1 MRPNKLA
8 AAGVLLAAGVGL
20 LATAAV
26 GAVARPASGVKDG
39 GTLRLNVS
47 ATDVQSIDPAID
59 YEFIGWQLEYA
70 TCLKLMNYPDKPGAA
85 GNVLQPEAA
94 TGYPLVSENGK
105 TFVFTIRPGL
115 RFNTGESVTAATFAG
130 VFNRNL
136 NPKLQSPAVSFMGDV
151 KGAQAVMRG
160 KAKTASGIVAKGN
173 RLSITLVAAAP
184 DFLARAA
191 MPFFCAVPLNTTV
204 PLTGSGLASAGPY
217 YIASR
222 SPNRQ
227 IVLQRNPN
235 YRGPRPHHVDTM
247 IVTVNANSNQS
258 LLQIRSD
265 QADYDMYGLPSASA
279 SLLAKQYGVN
289 KGRFLVHDSN
299 SINYIAINTR
309 RVSDLSVRKAIN
321 YAIDRPAM
329 VRQAG
334 VLAGEPTDQFLPPT
348 LRGYR
353 NADIYP
359 LNQPNLAK
367 AKALMRGR
375 TMKMVLYSPND
386 PVAQSQDQVVV
397 ANLKAIGIDVTP
409 KPLSFSALLAAVGD
423 PKEPYDLVLLGWLA
437 DYPDPIDFLDAKL
450 SGTQI
455 TPTNNPN
462 LSLVNDPTLNRR
474 LAEAALLSGPR
485 RYSTYGR
492 LDIDIMRTV
501 VPWVPLFVPTVR
513 EFVSSHVGCY
523 LFQEA
528 QAAMDL
534 AHVCLK

>member
-1 MRPNKLA
+1 MRPNRLA
-8 AAGVLLAAGVGL
+8 AAGVLLATGVGL

-26 GAVARPASGVKDG
+26 AAGTHPASRVKDG

-47 ATDVQSIDPAID
+47 STDVQSIDPAID

-70 TCLKLMNYPDKPGAA
+70 TCLKLMNYPDRAGHA

-94 TGYPLVSENGK
+94 AGYPVVSEDGR
-105 TFVFTIRPGL
+105 TFTFRIRSGL
-115 RFNTGESVTAATFAG
+115 RFNTGEPVTAATFAG

-160 KAKTASGIVAKGN
+160 KAKTASGVVAKGN
-173 RLSITLVAAAP
+173 RLSVTLVAAAP

-191 MPFFCAVPLNTTV
+191 MPFFCAVPLNTPV
-204 PLTGSGLASAGPY
+204 PLTGNSLASAGPY

-222 SPNRQ
+222 TPNRQ
-227 IVLQRNPN
+227 ILLQRNPN
-235 YRGPRPHHVDTM
+235 YHGPRPHHVDTM
-247 IVTVNANSNQS
+247 TVTVNTNSNQS
-258 LLQIRSD
+258 LLQIRANE
-265 QADYDMYGLPSASA
+265 ADYDMYGLPSPAS
-279 SLLAKQYGVN
+279 SQLAKQYGIN
-289 KGRFLVHDSN
+289 KSRFFVHDSN
-299 SINYIAINTR
+299 AINYIAINTR
-309 RVSDLSVRKAIN
+309 RVSDLSMRRAIN

-359 LNQPNLAK
+359 LNAPNLAK
-367 AKALMRGR
+367 AKALMNGR
-375 TMKMVLYSPND
+375 TTKMVLYSPND
-386 PVAQSQDQVVV
+386 PFAQSQDQVIV
-397 ANLKAIGIDVTP
+397 ANLKAIGIAVTP
-409 KPLSFSALLAAVGD
+409 KPLSFSALLAAIGD
-423 PKEPYDLVLLGWLA
+423 PKEPYDLALLGWLA
-437 DYPDPIDFLDAKL
+437 DYPDPVDFLNAKL

-462 LSLVNDPTLNRR
+462 VSLVNDPALNRQ
-474 LAEAALLSGPR
+474 LARAALLSGPR
-485 RYSTYGR
+485 RYSTYGS

-501 VPWVPLFVPTVR
+501 APWVPLFVPTVR

>member
-1 MRPNKLA
+1 MRPNRLA

-26 GAVARPASGVKDG
+26 AAVAHPASGVKDG

-70 TCLKLMNYPDKPGAA
+70 TCLKLMNYPDKPGPA
-85 GNVLQPEAA
+85 GNVLTPEAA
-94 TGYPLVSENGK
+94 VGSPTVSRDGR
-105 TFVFTIRPGL
+105 TFTFTIRSGL
-115 RFNTGESVTAATFAG
+115 RFNTGEPVTAATFAA

-136 NPKLQSPAVSFMGDV
+136 NPKLQSPSVAFIGDV
-151 KGAQAVMRG
+151 KGAQAVIKGR
-160 KAKTASGIVAKGN
+160 AKTASGIVVKGN
-173 RLSITLVAAAP
+173 RLSVTLVASAP
-184 DFLARAA
+184 DFLARVA
-191 MPFFCAVPLNTTV
+191 MPFFCAVPLDTPV
-204 PLTGSGLASAGPY
+204 PLTANSLPSAGPY
-217 YIASR
+217 YIANR
-222 SPNRQ
+222 TPNRQ

-235 YRGPRPHHVDTM
+235 YRGPRPHHVDSMT
-247 IVTVNANSNQS
+247 VTVNANFNQS
-258 LLQIRSD
+258 LLQVRSD
-265 QADYDMYGLPSASA
+265 EADYDMYGFPPTATSQLG
-279 SLLAKQYGVN
+279 KQYGIN
-289 KGRFLVHDSN
+289 KGRFFVHDSN

-309 RVSDLSVRKAIN
+309 RVSDLSVRRAIN
-321 YAIDRPAM
+321 FAIDRPAM

-353 NADIYP
+353 NAELYP
-359 LNQPNLAK
+359 LTAPNLAK
-367 AKALMRGR
+367 AKVLMRGR

-386 PVAQSQDQVVV
+386 PVAQSQDQVVA

-423 PKEPYDLVLLGWLA
+423 PTEPYDLVLLGWLA
-437 DYPDPIDFLDAKL
+437 DYPDPVDFLNAKL

-455 TPTNNPN
+455 TPSNNPN

-474 LAEAALLSGPR
+474 LAEASLLSGPR

-492 LDIDIMRTV
+492 LDVDIMRTV